1 MPARYIMGQG
11 ELLTY
16 TIPPPKIAPSKKHP
30 YTLDEAKAAVR
41 PQVQA
46 TAALLEKLP
55 DAACPDGLAVAKMVL
70 HPSYVAKSWFPTE
83 LLRDTG
89 LVSVGSK
96 TVRIKPR
103 TNIRVKSPEQFD
115 TTELFVAGSRDAF
128 ASLDGYAAKLV
139 PDTKQAIQFAE
150 IETFNAMLP
159 EDRVKAGE
167 DIGGY
172 FEIGLH
178 LMPDSPVELIQD
190 PFRTYAQQCGFK
202 VFENLSF
209 QAGNLLFLPVQGD
222 AESIYRLA
230 EFSMLRVLR
239 PMPRIRAARPTMR
252 SASLGLSFKLP
263 PGEPL
268 SREPKVAILDGGL
281 PDQHVLMPYVGR
293 YFQSDSAAQDVPTYI
308 EHGLGV
314 TSAFLFGP
322 LTPGQEAPRPYAYVD
337 HYRVLDTETDND
349 NSLELYRTLLHIEE
363 VLLSRQYQ
371 FINLSL
377 GPDLPCEDNDV
388 HAWTSVIDHL
398 LSDGET
404 LMTVAAGNN
413 GELDR
418 ALGFNRIQVPAD
430 CVNALSV
437 GATNAAGDKWERAI
451 YSAQG
456 PGRSPGRRKP
466 DVVAF
471 GGSGGEYFH
480 VATPGKKP
488 EVAATLGT
496 SFASPMTLRSAA
508 GIAAILGKDVHPLT
522 IKALLIHSCE
532 QHESMSYDDI
542 GWGRV
547 PTDIADIITCGDGI
561 ARIIYQGVL
570 TPKKYLRAPVP
581 LPPYEIDG
589 KVELSATFC
598 YASPV
603 DPQDAS
609 AYTKAGLDIKFRPHE
624 DKIKPKA
631 SQASTFSFF
640 PSSEWRTEQEL
651 RNDLMK
657 WETVLHASH
666 NFYGSSLKGAAFDIH
681 YNARSAA
688 GDARSD
694 ASLIRYAL
702 VVTLKSKKVD
712 TLYDDI
718 LAAHS
723 RLKELES
730 RLSIPLRIRGSS

>member
-1 MPARYIMGQG
+1 MATRYIMGQG

-16 TIPPPKIAPSKKHP
+16 NIPPPKIDPSKKHP
-30 YTLDEAKAAVR
+30 YTLDEARAAVR
-41 PQVQA
+41 PQLQA
-46 TAALLEKLP
+46 TVALLEKLP
-55 DAACPDGLAVAKMVL
+55 DAACPDGLAVAKVAL

-103 TNIRVKSPEQFD
+103 TNIRAKSPEQLD
-115 TTELFVAGSRDAF
+115 TTELFLAGSRDAF

-159 EDRVKAGE
+159 EDRVKSGE
-167 DIGGY
+167 DAGGY

-178 LMPDSPVELIQD
+178 LMPDSPTELIQD
-190 PFRTYAQQCGFK
+190 PFMAYAQECGFE
-202 VFENLSF
+202 VFERLAF

-222 AESIYRLA
+222 SKSIYRLA
-230 EFSMLRVLR
+230 QFSMLRVLR

-268 SREPKVAILDGGL
+268 SREPRVAILDGGL
-281 PDQHVLMPYVGR
+281 PDLHVLTPYVSR
-293 YFQSDSAAQDVPTYI
+293 YFHSDPDAQDVPSYV

-322 LTPGQEAPRPYAYVD
+322 ITPGQEAARPYAYVD
-337 HYRVLDTETDND
+337 HHRVLDTETDKD
-349 NSLELYRTLLHIEE
+349 NPLELYRTLLHIEE

-371 FINLSL
+371 FVNLSL

-430 CVNALSV
+430 SVNALSV
-437 GATNAAGDKWERAI
+437 GATNAAGDNWERAV

-466 DVVAF
+466 DVVSF

-480 VATPGKKP
+480 VATRGRKP

-496 SFASPMTLRSAA
+496 SFASPLTLRSAT
-508 GIAAILGKDVHPLT
+508 GVAAILGKDVHPLT

-547 PTDIADIITCGDGI
+547 PTDIADIITCGDGV

-570 TPKKYLRAPVP
+570 TPRKYLRAPVP

-624 DKIKPKA
+624 DKVKPKA
-631 SQASTFSFF
+631 SHANTFSFF
-640 PSSEWRTEQEL
+640 PSTEWRTEQEL
-651 RNDLMK
+651 RSDLMK

-666 NFYGSSLKGAAFDIH
+666 KFYGSSLKGAAFDIH

-702 VVTLKSKKVD
+702 VVTLKSKKVN

-730 RLSIPLRIRGSS
+730 RLSVPLRIRGSS